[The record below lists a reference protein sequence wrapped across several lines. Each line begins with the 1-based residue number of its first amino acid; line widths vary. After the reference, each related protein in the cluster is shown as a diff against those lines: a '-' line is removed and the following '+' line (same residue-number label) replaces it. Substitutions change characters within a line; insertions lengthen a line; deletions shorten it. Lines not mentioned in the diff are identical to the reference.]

1 LATKKTKEP
10 SIFECIECGFQNPKY
25 YGRCPQCQGW
35 NTMVEAASPDEAAAD
50 DVAPADKPRRLSEI
64 DPGETRRLVT
74 GMDEFDRV
82 LGGGIVS
89 HSVILIGGEPGV
101 GKSTLLLEVSSVL
114 AQQGRKV
121 LYYSGEES
129 ALQIKL
135 RADRLGVSPENVFLF
150 TIGTLEDL
158 KGHIREIRPDFL
170 IIDSIQT
177 LTSRKTAHMSGSVA
191 SLRYVTAEVIELAKR
206 SGITVFLIGHITKD
220 GQLAGPKTLEHM
232 VDAVLYFQG
241 ETQTD
246 IRLLRAE
253 KNRFG
258 PLNEIGIF
266 QMSEKG
272 LTSVNDPSQV
282 LIQNRRSQAPGTAV
296 FPAMNGMRPLLTEIQ
311 ALVSESPFAG
321 NPRRIAIGFDN
332 YRLSMLISII
342 EKKLKLPFY
351 KSDVFLNITGGMV
364 IREPAADLA
373 VCQALVTSYKNIT
386 PRPDS
391 ILLGEVGLT
400 GEIRPISF
408 LETRLKEAIRQGF
421 TTICLPA
428 AQGAQGAQS
437 SQGAAGAKSASGRLP
452 NYPDIS
458 AISISNIH
466 DLLDYL
472 KTQG

>member
-1 LATKKTKEP
+1 LATKNTKNA
-10 SIFECIECGFQNPKY
+10 SQFECIECGFQSPKY
-25 YGRCPQCQGW
+25 YGRCPQCQAW
-35 NTMVEAASPDEAAAD
+35 NSMVESESREEDGGEEPL
-50 DVAPADKPRRLSEI
+50 PSGRLQRISEI
-64 DPGETRRLVT
+64 DLAETPRLVT

-82 LGGGIVS
+82 LGGGIVA

-101 GKSTLLLEVSSVL
+101 GKSTLLLEVSAVL
-114 AQQGRKV
+114 SQKGKKV

-135 RADRLGVSPENVFLF
+135 RADRLDIRSDNIFLF

-158 KGHIREIRPDFL
+158 KSHVKEIKPDFL

-177 LTSRKTAHMSGSVA
+177 ITSKKTAHMSGSVS
-191 SLRYVTAEVIELAKR
+191 SLRYVTAEIIEWTKK
-206 SGITVFLIGHITKD
+206 SGITVFIIGHITKE

-258 PLNEIGIF
+258 PINEIGIF

-272 LTSVNDPSQV
+272 LTSVSDPSQI
-282 LIQNRRSQAPGTAV
+282 LIQNRQTQAPGTAI
-296 FPAMNGMRPLLTEIQ
+296 FPAMNGLRPLLTEIQ

-342 EKKLKLPFY
+342 EKKLRLPFY

-373 VCQALVTSYKNIT
+373 VCSALISSYRNISSK
-386 PRPDS
+386 PNS
-391 ILLGEVGLT
+391 VLLGEVGLT
-400 GEIRPISF
+400 GEIRPIGF

-421 TTICLPA
+421 STICLPA
-428 AQGAQGAQS
+428 GQS
-437 SQGAAGAKSASGRLP
+437 QLP
-452 NYPDIS
+452 NYQGIS
-458 AISISNIH
+458 VISVGELH
-466 DLLDYL
+466 DLLDFL
-472 KTQG
+472 KK

>member
-1 LATKKTKEP
+1 LATKSAKSP
-10 SIFECIECGFQNPKY
+10 IQFECIECGFQSPKY
-25 YGRCPQCQGW
+25 YGRCPQCQAW
-35 NTMVEAASPDEAAAD
+35 NTMVQSENGEEDAPEEA
-50 DVAPADKPRRLSEI
+50 VPAGGPQRIRDI
-64 DPGETRRLVT
+64 NPGGEVQRLVT
-74 GMDEFDRV
+74 GMEEFDRV
-82 LGGGIVS
+82 LGGGIVG

-101 GKSTLLLEVSSVL
+101 GKSTLLLEVSALLSHK
-114 AQQGRKV
+114 GRKV

-135 RADRLGVSPENVFLF
+135 RSDRLEIDSGNIFLF

-158 KGHIREIRPDFL
+158 KRHVREIKPDFL
-170 IIDSIQT
+170 VIDSIQT

-191 SLRYVTAEVIELAKR
+191 SLRYVTAEIIELTKK
-206 SGITVFLIGHITKD
+206 SGITVFIIGHITKE

-258 PLNEIGIF
+258 PLNEVGIF

-282 LIQNRRSQAPGTAV
+282 LIQNRQSHPPGTAI

-321 NPRRIAIGFDN
+321 NPRRIAIGFDT
-332 YRLSMLISII
+332 YRLSMLISIM

-351 KSDVFLNITGGMV
+351 KSDVFLNVTGGMV

-373 VCQALVTSYKNIT
+373 VSQALISSCKNIVPMPNT
-386 PRPDS
+386 V
-391 ILLGEVGLT
+391 LLGEVGLT
-400 GEIRPISF
+400 GEIRPVSF
-408 LETRLKEAIRQGF
+408 LETRLKEAMRQGF
-421 TTICLPA
+421 STICLP
-428 AQGAQGAQS
+428 GAQS
-437 SQGAAGAKSASGRLP
+437 RLP
-452 NYPDIS
+452 DYRDLS
-458 AISISNIH
+458 VISIENIY
-466 DLLDYL
+466 DLLEFL
-472 KTQG
+472 KK

>member
-1 LATKKTKEP
+1 LATKKTREL
-10 SIFECIECGFQNPKY
+10 SHFECIECGYQGAKY
-25 YGRCPQCQGW
+25 FGRCPQCQGW
-35 NTMVEAASPDEAAAD
+35 NTMVEAEAGEEAAAD
-50 DVAPADKPRRLSEI
+50 EAAPGAGRPQKLSEI
-64 DPGETRRLVT
+64 DPGESPRLLT
-74 GMDEFDRV
+74 GLDEFDRV

-101 GKSTLLLEVSSVL
+101 GKSTLLLEVAAVL
-114 AQQGRKV
+114 AQKGKKV

-135 RADRLGVSPENVFLF
+135 RADRLGLRSDNVFLY
-150 TIGTLEDL
+150 TSGTLEDL
-158 KGHIREIRPDFL
+158 KSHLREILPDFL

-177 LTSRKTAHMSGSVA
+177 LTSKKTAHMSGSVA

-206 SGITVFLIGHITKD
+206 SGITVFLIGHITKE
-220 GQLAGPKTLEHM
+220 GQIAGPKTLEHM

-258 PLNEIGIF
+258 PLNEVGIF

-272 LTSVNDPSQV
+272 LTSVNDPTQV

-373 VCQALVTSYKNIT
+373 VCQALVSSYKNIV

-391 ILLGEVGLT
+391 VLLGEVGLT

-421 TTICLPA
+421 LTICLPA
-428 AQGAQGAQS
+428 AQGV
-437 SQGAAGAKSASGRLP
+437 LP
-452 NYPDIS
+452 NYHDIS
-458 AISISNIH
+458 AISIGNIH

-472 KTQG
+472 KK

>member
-1 LATKKTKEP
+1 MATKKTKEP
-10 SIFECIECGFQNPKY
+10 SHFECIECGYQSAKY
-25 YGRCPQCQGW
+25 FGRCPQCQGW
-35 NTMVEAASPDEAAAD
+35 NTMVEGESGEAAIPEEA
-50 DVAPADKPRRLSEI
+50 VPAGRLQKISEI
-64 DPGETRRLVT
+64 DPGEVQRLVT

-101 GKSTLLLEVSSVL
+101 GKSTLLLEVSAILS
-114 AQQGRKV
+114 QRGKRV

-129 ALQIKL
+129 APQIKL
-135 RADRLGVSPENVFLF
+135 RADRLGIRSDNIFLF

-158 KGHIREIRPDFL
+158 KSHAREIRPDFL

-177 LTSRKTAHMSGSVA
+177 ITARKTAHLSGSVA
-191 SLRYVTAEVIELAKR
+191 SLRYVTAEIIELAKK
-206 SGITVFLIGHITKD
+206 SGITVFIIGHITKE

-246 IRLLRAE
+246 IRMLRAE

-258 PLNEIGIF
+258 PINEVGIF

-272 LTSVNDPSQV
+272 LASVNDPSQI
-282 LIQNRRSQAPGTAV
+282 LIQNRRSQAPGIAV
-296 FPAMNGMRPLLTEIQ
+296 FPAMSGLRPLLTEIQ

-321 NPRRIAIGFDN
+321 NPRRIAIGFDSF
-332 YRLSMLISII
+332 RLSMLISII

-373 VCQALVTSYKNIT
+373 VCQALVSSYKNIV
-386 PRPDS
+386 PRADS
-391 ILLGEVGLT
+391 VLMGEVGLT

-408 LETRLKEAIRQGF
+408 LETRLKESIRQGF
-421 TTICLPA
+421 LTACLPA
-428 AQGAQGAQS
+428 AQGN
-437 SQGAAGAKSASGRLP
+437 KL
-452 NYPDIS
+452 NYNGIS
-458 AISISNIH
+458 AISIGNIH

-472 KTQG
+472 KK

>member
-1 LATKKTKEP
+1 
-10 SIFECIECGFQNPKY
+10 
-25 YGRCPQCQGW
+25 
-35 NTMVEAASPDEAAAD
+35 
-50 DVAPADKPRRLSEI
+50 
-64 DPGETRRLVT
+64 
-74 GMDEFDRV
+74 
-82 LGGGIVS
+82 
-89 HSVILIGGEPGV
+89 V
-101 GKSTLLLEVSSVL
+101 GKSTLLLEVSALLSEK
-114 AQQGRKV
+114 GKKV

-135 RADRLGVSPENVFLF
+135 RAERLAINSDNIYLF

-158 KGHIREIRPDFL
+158 KSHVRGIKPDFL

-177 LTSRKTAHMSGSVA
+177 ITSKKTAHMSGSVS
-191 SLRYVTAEVIELAKR
+191 SLRYVTAEIIEMAKK
-206 SGITVFLIGHITKD
+206 SGITVFLIGHITKE

-241 ETQTD
+241 EMQTD

-258 PLNEIGIF
+258 PMNEIGIF

-282 LIQNRRSQAPGTAV
+282 LIQNRQSHAPGTAI
-296 FPAMNGMRPLLTEIQ
+296 FPAMNGLRPLLTEIQ

-332 YRLSMLISII
+332 YRLSMLLSII
-342 EKKLKLPFY
+342 EKKLRLPFY

-373 VCQALVTSYKNIT
+373 VCSALISSYKNIS
-386 PRPDS
+386 PRPNS
-391 ILLGEVGLT
+391 VVMGEVGLT

-408 LETRLKEAIRQGF
+408 LETRLKESIRQGF
-421 TTICLPA
+421 STFCLPA
-428 AQGAQGAQS
+428 
-437 SQGAAGAKSASGRLP
+437 SQCQLP
-452 NYPDIS
+452 NYQDIS
-458 AISISNIH
+458 VISIENIH
-466 DLLDYL
+466 DLLDFL
-472 KTQG
+472 KK

>member
-1 LATKKTKEP
+1 LAAKHPKSTAQ
-10 SIFECIECGFQNPKY
+10 FECIECGFQGPKY

-35 NTMVEAASPDEAAAD
+35 NTMVESESGGDAAREETAPDSVPGAGR
-50 DVAPADKPRRLSEI
+50 PQRISEI
-64 DPGETRRLVT
+64 DPADVRRLFT

-89 HSVILIGGEPGV
+89 RSVVLIGGEPGV
-101 GKSTLLLEVSSVL
+101 GKSTLLLEVSAALSR
-114 AQQGRKV
+114 QGKKV

-129 ALQIKL
+129 APQVKL
-135 RADRLGVSPENVFLF
+135 RADRLGIDSDNIFLF

-158 KGHIREIRPDFL
+158 KGHAREIHPDFL

-177 LTSRKTAHMSGSVA
+177 ITSRRTAALGGSAA
-191 SLRYVTAEVIELAKR
+191 SLRYVTAEIIELAKKF
-206 SGITVFLIGHITKD
+206 GITVFIIGHITKE

-241 ETQTD
+241 ETQAD
-246 IRLLRAE
+246 LRLLRAE

-258 PLNEIGIF
+258 PLNEVGIF
-266 QMSEKG
+266 QMTEKG
-272 LTSVNDPSQV
+272 LASVTDPAQV
-282 LIQNRRSQAPGTAV
+282 LIQDRQSQPPGTAI
-296 FPAMNGMRPLLTEIQ
+296 FPAMSGMRPLLTEIQ
-311 ALVSESPFAG
+311 ALASESPFAG

-373 VCQALVTSYKNIT
+373 VCQALVSSLKNVA
-386 PRPDS
+386 PRPNS
-391 ILLGEVGLT
+391 ALLGEVGLT

-421 TTICLPA
+421 YTICLPA
-428 AQGAQGAQS
+428 AQAALASQGAQG
-437 SQGAAGAKSASGRLP
+437 KMV
-452 NYPDIS
+452 NNHDIS
-458 AISISNIH
+458 VISIGNLH
-466 DLLDYL
+466 DLLEYL
-472 KTQG
+472 KN

>member
-1 LATKKTKEP
+1 M
-10 SIFECIECGFQNPKY
+10 IESAGGEENP
-25 YGRCPQCQGW
+25 
-35 NTMVEAASPDEAAAD
+35 EAEGSA
-50 DVAPADKPRRLSEI
+50 APAVSRPQRISDI
-64 DPGETRRLVT
+64 DPSAVQRLLT

-89 HSVILIGGEPGV
+89 HSAILIGGEPGV
-101 GKSTLLLEVSSVL
+101 GKSTLLLEVSALLS
-114 AQQGRKV
+114 QKGKKV

-135 RADRLGVSPENVFLF
+135 RAERLQINSANIILF
-150 TIGTLEDL
+150 TSGGLEDL
-158 KGHIREIRPDFL
+158 KTHVRELKPDFL

-177 LTSRKTAHMSGSVA
+177 LNAKKTAHISGSVS
-191 SLRYVTAEVIELAKR
+191 SLRYVTAEILDLTKKN
-206 SGITVFLIGHITKD
+206 GITVFLIGHITKE

-258 PLNEIGIF
+258 PMNEIGIF
-266 QMSEKG
+266 QMSGKG
-272 LTSVNDPSQV
+272 LNSVNDPSQV
-282 LIQNRRSQAPGTAV
+282 LIQNRQAHSPGTAI
-296 FPAMNGMRPLLTEIQ
+296 FPVMNGLRPLLTEIQ

-351 KSDVFLNITGGMV
+351 KSDVFLNITGGMI

-373 VCQALVTSYKNIT
+373 VCQALISSCLNVS
-386 PRPDS
+386 PRPDTV
-391 ILLGEVGLT
+391 LMGEVGLT

-421 TTICLPA
+421 TSLCLPA
-428 AQGAQGAQS
+428 GQS
-437 SQGAAGAKSASGRLP
+437 RLP
-452 NYPDIS
+452 NYHDIS
-458 AISISNIH
+458 VISISNIR
-466 DLLDYL
+466 DLLDFL
-472 KTQG
+472 KK

>member
-1 LATKKTKEP
+1 LATKNTKNAP
-10 SIFECIECGFQNPKY
+10 QFECIECGFQSPKY
-25 YGRCPQCQGW
+25 YGRCPQCQAW
-35 NTMVEAASPDEAAAD
+35 NSLVESAANEEAAPEDAA
-50 DVAPADKPRRLSEI
+50 PGRPQKISEI
-64 DPGETRRLVT
+64 DPAAVRRLVT

-89 HSVILIGGEPGV
+89 HSAILIGGEPGV
-101 GKSTLLLEVSSVL
+101 GKSTLLLEVSDVL
-114 AQQGRKV
+114 AQKGKKV

-135 RADRLGVSPENVFLF
+135 RAERLQIRSDNILLF
-150 TIGTLEDL
+150 TSGTLEDL
-158 KGHIREIRPDFL
+158 KAHVRELKPDFL

-177 LTSRKTAHMSGSVA
+177 LNSKRTSHISGSVS
-191 SLRYVTAEVIELAKR
+191 SLRYVTAEILDLTKKN
-206 SGITVFLIGHITKD
+206 GITVFLIGHITKE

-258 PLNEIGIF
+258 PLNEVGIF

-272 LTSVNDPSQV
+272 LTSVNDPSQI

-364 IREPAADLA
+364 IREPGADLA
-373 VCQALVTSYKNIT
+373 VCQALISSYRNVS
-386 PRPDS
+386 PRPNTV
-391 ILLGEVGLT
+391 LMGEVGLT

-421 TTICLPA
+421 TTLCLPA
-428 AQGAQGAQS
+428 GQC
-437 SQGAAGAKSASGRLP
+437 LPP

-458 AISISNIH
+458 VVSIGDIH
-466 DLLDYL
+466 DLLDFL
-472 KTQG
+472 KK

>member
-1 LATKKTKEP
+1 LATKNTKRTAQ
-10 SIFECIECGFQNPKY
+10 FECIECGFQGPKY

-35 NTMVEAASPDEAAAD
+35 NTMVESGIDEG
-50 DVAPADKPRRLSEI
+50 APATPPADRPRRISEI
-64 DPGETRRLVT
+64 DPGEVQRLVT

-101 GKSTLLLEVSSVL
+101 GKSTLLLEVAAILS
-114 AQQGRKV
+114 QRGKRV

-135 RADRLGVSPENVFLF
+135 RADRLGIRSDNVFLF

-158 KGHIREIRPDFL
+158 KSHVREIRPDFL

-177 LTSRKTAHMSGSVA
+177 ITARKTAHLSGSAA

-206 SGITVFLIGHITKD
+206 SGITVFIIGHITKE

-246 IRLLRAE
+246 IRMLRAE

-258 PLNEIGIF
+258 PLNEVGIF

-272 LTSVNDPSQV
+272 LTSVNDPSQI
-282 LIQNRRSQAPGTAV
+282 LIQNRQSQAPGIAI
-296 FPAMNGMRPLLTEIQ
+296 FPAMNGLRPLLTEIQ

-332 YRLSMLISII
+332 FRLSMLISII

-373 VCQALVTSYKNIT
+373 VCQALISSCKNIV
-386 PRPDS
+386 PKANS
-391 ILLGEVGLT
+391 VLLGEVGLT

-421 TTICLPA
+421 LTACLPA
-428 AQGAQGAQS
+428 
-437 SQGAAGAKSASGRLP
+437 SQAASAPPGTPGGPGRNP
-452 NYPDIS
+452 NLTGIS
-458 AISISNIH
+458 VISIGNIC

-472 KTQG
+472 KK

>member
-1 LATKKTKEP
+1 MATKRTKNT
-10 SIFECIECGFQNPKY
+10 SQFECIECGYQSPKY
-25 YGRCPQCQGW
+25 FGRCPQCQGW
-35 NTMVEAASPDEAAAD
+35 NTMVESESGEEALDADAPGAARPQ
-50 DVAPADKPRRLSEI
+50 KLSDI
-64 DPGETRRLVT
+64 DPIGVQRLVT
-74 GMDEFDRV
+74 GMGEFDRV

-101 GKSTLLLEVSSVL
+101 GKSTLLLEVSAVL
-114 AQQGRKV
+114 AQKGKRV

-129 ALQIKL
+129 APQIKL
-135 RADRLGVSPENVFLF
+135 RAERLGVCSDNIFLF

-158 KGHIREIRPDFL
+158 KIHLREIEPDFL

-191 SLRYVTAEVIELAKR
+191 SLRYVTAEIIELTKR
-206 SGITVFLIGHITKD
+206 SGITVFLIGHITKE

-282 LIQNRRSQAPGTAV
+282 LIQNRRSQVPGTAI
-296 FPAMNGMRPLLTEIQ
+296 FPAMSGMRPLLTEIQ

-351 KSDVFLNITGGMV
+351 KSDVFLNITGGMI

-373 VCQALVTSYKNIT
+373 VCQALVSSYKNIV

-391 ILLGEVGLT
+391 VLLGEVGLT

-408 LETRLKEAIRQGF
+408 LDTRVKEAIRQGF
-421 TTICLPA
+421 STICLPS
-428 AQGAQGAQS
+428 AQGGQNAQGVM
-437 SQGAAGAKSASGRLP
+437 L
-452 NYPDIS
+452 NNHDIS
-458 AISISNIH
+458 AISIGNIH

-472 KTQG
+472 KK

>member
-1 LATKKTKEP
+1 LATKNTK
-10 SIFECIECGFQNPKY
+10 STSQFECIECGFQSPKY
-25 YGRCPQCQGW
+25 YGRCPQCQAW
-35 NTMVEAASPDEAAAD
+35 NTMVESESGEAAAD
-50 DVAPADKPRRLSEI
+50 EGPALTNLPQKISEI
-64 DPGETRRLVT
+64 DPREIQRLVT

-82 LGGGIVS
+82 LGGGIVT

-101 GKSTLLLEVSSVL
+101 GKSTLLLEVSAVL
-114 AQQGRKV
+114 SAQGKKV

-129 ALQIKL
+129 APQIKL
-135 RADRLGVSPENVFLF
+135 RAERLAIHSDNIYLF

-158 KGHIREIRPDFL
+158 KSHVREIKPDFL

-177 LTSRKTAHMSGSVA
+177 ITSKKTAHMSGSVS
-191 SLRYVTAEVIELAKR
+191 SLRYVTAEIIEMTKKN
-206 SGITVFLIGHITKD
+206 GITVFIIGHITKE

-241 ETQTD
+241 EMQTD

-258 PLNEIGIF
+258 PMNEIGIF
-266 QMSEKG
+266 QMTEKG
-272 LTSVNDPSQV
+272 LTSVNDPSQI
-282 LIQNRRSQAPGTAV
+282 LIQNRQSHAPGTAI
-296 FPAMNGMRPLLTEIQ
+296 FPAMNGLRPLLTEIQ

-373 VCQALVTSYKNIT
+373 VCSALISSYKNIS
-386 PRPDS
+386 PRPNS
-391 ILLGEVGLT
+391 VIMGEVGLT
-400 GEIRPISF
+400 GEIRPIGF
-408 LETRLKEAIRQGF
+408 LETRLKESIRQGF
-421 TTICLPA
+421 STMCLPA
-428 AQGAQGAQS
+428 GQS
-437 SQGAAGAKSASGRLP
+437 QLS
-452 NYPDIS
+452 NYQDIS
-458 AISISNIH
+458 VISIENIH
-466 DLLDYL
+466 DLLDFL
-472 KTQG
+472 KK

>member
-1 LATKKTKEP
+1 
-10 SIFECIECGFQNPKY
+10 
-25 YGRCPQCQGW
+25 
-35 NTMVEAASPDEAAAD
+35 VES
-50 DVAPADKPRRLSEI
+50 VAPEDKADTESVPGNVPQKISAI
-64 DPGETRRLVT
+64 DPQEIKRLLT

-82 LGGGIVS
+82 LGGGIVT

-101 GKSTLLLEVSSVL
+101 GKSTLLLEVSAVL
-114 AQQGRKV
+114 SEKGKKV

-129 ALQIKL
+129 AVQIKI
-135 RADRLGVSPENVFLF
+135 RAERLAIHSDNIYLF

-158 KGHIREIRPDFL
+158 QHHVKEIKPDFL
-170 IIDSIQT
+170 IVDSIQT
-177 LTSRKTAHMSGSVA
+177 ITSKKTQSLSGSVS
-191 SLRYVTAEVIELAKR
+191 SLRYVTAAIIELAKKN
-206 SGITVFLIGHITKD
+206 GITVFIIGHITKE

-241 ETQTD
+241 EMQTD

-258 PLNEIGIF
+258 PINEIGIF
-266 QMSEKG
+266 QMTEKG
-272 LTSVNDPSQV
+272 LTSVKDPSQV
-282 LIQNRRSQAPGTAV
+282 LLQNRQSHAPGTAI
-296 FPAMNGMRPLLTEIQ
+296 FPAMNGLRPLLIEIQ

-332 YRLSMLISII
+332 YRLSMLLSII

-373 VCQALVTSYKNIT
+373 VCSALISSYKNISAN
-386 PRPDS
+386 PNAVVM
-391 ILLGEVGLT
+391 GEVGLT

-421 TTICLPA
+421 TSFCLPR
-428 AQGAQGAQS
+428 AQNQLANNVDLTVFYAE
-437 SQGAAGAKSASGRLP
+437 
-452 NYPDIS
+452 
-458 AISISNIH
+458 NIF
-466 DLLDYL
+466 DFYNNM
-472 KTQG
+472 KK

>member
-1 LATKKTKEP
+1 LATKKSKEP
-10 SIFECIECGFQNPKY
+10 SHFECIECGYQSAKY
-25 YGRCPQCQGW
+25 FGRCPQCQGW
-35 NTMVEAASPDEAAAD
+35 NTMVEGESGGDAAD
-50 DVAPADKPRRLSEI
+50 GETVPAAKPQKLSEI
-64 DPGETRRLVT
+64 DPAGMQRLVT

-101 GKSTLLLEVSSVL
+101 GKSTLLLEVSAVL
-114 AQQGRKV
+114 AQKGKKV

-135 RADRLGVSPENVFLF
+135 RADRLGICSANVFIF

-158 KGHIREIRPDFL
+158 KGHVRDIRPDFL

-191 SLRYVTAEVIELAKR
+191 SLRYVTAEIIEMTKK
-206 SGITVFLIGHITKD
+206 SGITVFLIGHITKE

-241 ETQTD
+241 EMQTD

-272 LTSVNDPSQV
+272 LTSVSDPSQV
-282 LIQNRRSQAPGTAV
+282 LIQNRQSQAPGTAI

-373 VCQALVTSYKNIT
+373 VCQALVSSYKNIV
-386 PRPDS
+386 PKPDS
-391 ILLGEVGLT
+391 VLLGEVGLT

-421 TTICLPA
+421 STIYLPA
-428 AQGAQGAQS
+428 AQGA
-437 SQGAAGAKSASGRLP
+437 LH

-458 AISISNIH
+458 AISISHIH
-466 DLLDYL
+466 ELLDHL
-472 KTQG
+472 KK

>member
-1 LATKKTKEP
+1 MAE
-10 SIFECIECGFQNPKY
+10 SESEEEG
-25 YGRCPQCQGW
+25 
-35 NTMVEAASPDEAAAD
+35 AAD
-50 DVAPADKPRRLSEI
+50 DAIPAGKPQKISEI
-64 DPGETRRLVT
+64 DSKEVQRLVT

-82 LGGGIVS
+82 LGGGIVG

-101 GKSTLLLEVSSVL
+101 GKSTLLLEVSDVL
-114 AQQGRKV
+114 ARKDRKV

-135 RADRLGVSPENVFLF
+135 RADRLGIRSENIFLF
-150 TIGTLEDL
+150 TIGSLEDL
-158 KGHIREIRPDFL
+158 KSNIRDIKPDFL

-177 LTSRKTAHMSGSVA
+177 ITSRKTAHMSGSVA
-191 SLRYVTAEVIELAKR
+191 SLRYVTAEIIELAKKI
-206 SGITVFLIGHITKD
+206 GITVFIIGHITKE
-220 GQLAGPKTLEHM
+220 GQLAGPKSLEHM

-241 ETQTD
+241 EMQTD

-258 PLNEIGIF
+258 PMNEVGIF

-272 LTSVNDPSQV
+272 LTSVNDPSQI
-282 LIQNRRSQAPGTAV
+282 LIQNRQSQPPGTAI
-296 FPAMNGMRPLLTEIQ
+296 FPTMNGMRPLLTEIQ

-332 YRLSMLISII
+332 FRLSMLISII

-351 KSDVFLNITGGMV
+351 KSDVFLNVTGGMV

-373 VCQALVTSYKNIT
+373 VCQALVSSYNNIV
-386 PRPDS
+386 PRANS
-391 ILLGEVGLT
+391 VLLGEVGLT

-421 TTICLPA
+421 STIYLPA
-428 AQGAQGAQS
+428 GQG
-437 SQGAAGAKSASGRLP
+437 KLP
-452 NYPDIS
+452 NYHDIS
-458 AISISNIH
+458 AIPIGNIC
-466 DLLDYL
+466 DLLDFL
-472 KTQG
+472 KK

>member
-1 LATKKTKEP
+1 MAPPAATMKNT
-10 SIFECIECGFQNPKY
+10 SQFECIEFGFQSPKY
-25 YGRCPQCQGW
+25 YGRCPQCQAW
-35 NTMVEAASPDEAAAD
+35 NTMAESESGEAAAGEES
-50 DVAPADKPRRLSEI
+50 APASLPQKISEI
-64 DPGETRRLVT
+64 DPKEIRRLIT

-89 HSVILIGGEPGV
+89 QSVILIGGEPGV
-101 GKSTLLLEVSSVL
+101 GKSTLLLEVSALLSAL
-114 AQQGRKV
+114 GKKV

-135 RADRLGVSPENVFLF
+135 RAERLSIRSENIYLF

-158 KGHIREIRPDFL
+158 KSHVREIKPDFL

-177 LTSRKTAHMSGSVA
+177 ITSRKTAHMGGSVS
-191 SLRYVTAEVIELAKR
+191 SLRTMTAEIIEMAKK
-206 SGITVFLIGHITKD
+206 SGLTVFIIGHITKE

-241 ETQTD
+241 EMQTD

-258 PLNEIGIF
+258 PMNEIGIF

-282 LIQNRRSQAPGTAV
+282 LIQNRQSHAPGTAV
-296 FPAMNGMRPLLTEIQ
+296 FPAMNGLRPLLTEIQ
-311 ALVSESPFAG
+311 ALVGESPFAG
-321 NPRRIAIGFDN
+321 NPRRIAIGFDS

-342 EKKLKLPFY
+342 EKKLRLPFY

-373 VCQALVTSYKNIT
+373 VCSALISSHKNIA
-386 PRPDS
+386 PRPNS
-391 ILLGEVGLT
+391 IIMGEVGLT

-421 TTICLPA
+421 STICLPA
-428 AQGAQGAQS
+428 GQS
-437 SQGAAGAKSASGRLP
+437 QLP
-452 NYPDIS
+452 NYKDIS
-458 AISISNIH
+458 VVSIENIH
-466 DLLDYL
+466 DLLDFL
-472 KTQG
+472 KK

>member
-1 LATKKTKEP
+1 MAAKGSKNP
-10 SIFECIECGFQNPKY
+10 NPFECIECGYQNAKY
-25 YGRCPQCQGW
+25 FGRCPQCQGW
-35 NTMVEAASPDEAAAD
+35 NTMVEGESGEAEASNDDLPAA
-50 DVAPADKPRRLSEI
+50 KPQKLSEI
-64 DPGETRRLVT
+64 DPAGVQRLVT

-101 GKSTLLLEVSSVL
+101 GKSTLLLEVSAVL
-114 AQQGRKV
+114 AQKGKNV

-129 ALQIKL
+129 AQQIKL
-135 RADRLGVSPENVFLF
+135 RADRLGVSSANISLI
-150 TIGTLEDL
+150 TNSALEDL
-158 KGHIREIRPDFL
+158 KKHVREMRPDFL

-191 SLRYVTAEVIELAKR
+191 SLRYVTAEIIELTKKR
-206 SGITVFLIGHITKD
+206 GITVFLIGHITKE

-258 PLNEIGIF
+258 PQNEVGIF

-272 LTSVNDPSQV
+272 LTSVNDPSLV
-282 LIQNRRSQAPGTAV
+282 LIQNRQSQAPGTAI

-373 VCQALVTSYKNIT
+373 VCQALVSSYKNIV
-386 PRPDS
+386 PKPDS
-391 ILLGEVGLT
+391 VLLGEVGLT
-400 GEIRPISF
+400 GEIRPINF

-421 TTICLPA
+421 LTICLPA
-428 AQGAQGAQS
+428 AQGS
-437 SQGAAGAKSASGRLP
+437 LP
-452 NYPDIS
+452 NYHDIS
-458 AISISNIH
+458 LISINNIH

-472 KTQG
+472 KK

>member
-1 LATKKTKEP
+1 MKNSSL
-10 SIFECIECGFQNPKY
+10 FECIECGFQGPKY
-25 YGRCPQCQGW
+25 YGRCPQCQAW
-35 NTMVEAASPDEAAAD
+35 NSLVESANPEAEEAAESVPGN
-50 DVAPADKPRRLSEI
+50 VPQKISEI
-64 DPGETRRLVT
+64 DPQEIKRLLT

-82 LGGGIVS
+82 LGGGIVT

-101 GKSTLLLEVSSVL
+101 GKSTLLLEVAAVL
-114 AQQGRKV
+114 SEKGKRV

-129 ALQIKL
+129 AVQIKI
-135 RADRLGVSPENVFLF
+135 RAERLAIHSDNIYLF

-158 KGHIREIRPDFL
+158 QRHVKEIKPDFL
-170 IIDSIQT
+170 IVDSIQT
-177 LTSRKTAHMSGSVA
+177 ITSKKTSTLSGSVS
-191 SLRYVTAEVIELAKR
+191 SLRYVTAAIIELAKKN
-206 SGITVFLIGHITKD
+206 GITVFIIGHITKE

-241 ETQTD
+241 EMQTD

-258 PLNEIGIF
+258 PVNEIGIF
-266 QMSEKG
+266 QMTEKG
-272 LTSVNDPSQV
+272 LTSVKDPSQV
-282 LIQNRRSQAPGTAV
+282 LIQNRQSHAPGTAI
-296 FPAMNGMRPLLTEIQ
+296 FPAMNGLRPLLIEIQ

-351 KSDVFLNITGGMV
+351 KSDVFLNITGGMI

-373 VCQALVTSYKNIT
+373 VCSALISSYKNIST
-386 PRPDS
+386 NPNAVVM
-391 ILLGEVGLT
+391 GEVGLT

-421 TTICLPA
+421 TSFSLPA
-428 AQGAQGAQS
+428 AQNQLA
-437 SQGAAGAKSASGRLP
+437 
-452 NYPDIS
+452 N
-458 AISISNIH
+458 NH
-466 DLLDYL
+466 DLSVFFVENIFDFYNNM
-472 KTQG
+472 KK